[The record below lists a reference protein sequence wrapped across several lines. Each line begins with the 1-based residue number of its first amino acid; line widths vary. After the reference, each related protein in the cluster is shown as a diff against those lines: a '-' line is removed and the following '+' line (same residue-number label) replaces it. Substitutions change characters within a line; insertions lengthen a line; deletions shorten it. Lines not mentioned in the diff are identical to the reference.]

1 MTICLLKT
9 YPTHMFKKNKV
20 HRQIIKKTN
29 SLQCFDYM
37 LTGAPDVK
45 EK

>member
-9 YPTHMFKKNKV
+9 YPTHMFIKNKV
-20 HRQIIKKTN
+20 HSQIIKKTN
-29 SLQCFDYM
+29 SLQCFDCM
-37 LTGAPDVK
+37 LTGVADVK

>member
-9 YPTHMFKKNKV
+9 YPTHMFIKNKV
-20 HRQIIKKTN
+20 HSQIIKKTN
-29 SLQCFDYM
+29 SLQCFDCM
-37 LTGAPDVK
+37 LTEVPDVK

>member
-9 YPTHMFKKNKV
+9 YPTHMFIKNKV

-37 LTGAPDVK
+37 LRGASDVK